1 MVKKIKINPSQEI
14 EETTETTDSN
24 DNDRDAKEVYNNQ
37 EQNLEPE
44 CDLETKEVKL
54 ITEKRRGNISMPP
67 DFKFIAE
74 ITQNFIFKTE
84 LDRDTWLSYY
94 FASFHSGGTKG

>member
-14 EETTETTDSN
+14 EKTTETTNSN
-24 DNDRDAKEVYNNQ
+24 DNDRDAKEVYKTDLDPHLYAQNDTQ

-44 CDLETKEVKL
+44 CDLETKEIKL
-54 ITEKRRGNISMPP
+54 ITEDLGTIREKKR
-67 DFKFIAE
+67 FIAE

-84 LDRDTWLSYY
+84 LDT
-94 FASFHSGGTKG
+94 

>member
-1 MVKKIKINPSQEI
+1 MIKKIKINPSQKI

-24 DNDRDAKEVYNNQ
+24 DNDRDAKEIYNN
-37 EQNLEPE
+37 EEAYLEPE

-54 ITEKRRGNISMPP
+54 ITEKNR
-67 DFKFIAE
+67 FIAA

-94 FASFHSGGTKG
+94 FASFHSGGAKD

>member
-1 MVKKIKINPSQEI
+1 MIKKIKINPSQEI
-14 EETTETTDSN
+14 GTTDSN
-24 DNDRDAKEVYNNQ
+24 DNDPKERIRERVYKTDLDPHLYGDN
-37 EQNLEPE
+37 EEAYLEPE
-44 CDLETKEVKL
+44 CDLEIKEIKL
-54 ITEKRRGNISMPP
+54 ISEKKR
-67 DFKFIAE
+67 FIAE

>member
-14 EETTETTDSN
+14 EKTTETTNSN
-24 DNDRDAKEVYNNQ
+24 DNDPHLYAQNDTQ

-44 CDLETKEVKL
+44 FDLETKEIKL
-54 ITEKRRGNISMPP
+54 ITEDLGTIREKKR
-67 DFKFIAE
+67 FIAE